1 MKKTLRE
8 LLLKRAEEI
17 NHSMT
22 EIDENMAW
30 VIQDYHSSYG
40 EFNEHDFTS
49 VKELLNEDK
58 DYVFELVAPEEQLFS
73 DDCDM
78 YFEHFKKHG
87 YLMD

>member
-17 NHSMT
+17 YSTMG

-40 EFNEHDFTS
+40 EFSENDFAFI
-49 VKELLNEDK
+49 KELLNEGS

-73 DDCDM
+73 DDCDI

-87 YLMD
+87 YLMG